1 MNKPDQDRFSEALT
15 FLKNCNRAGT
25 PDCCIHPIVE
35 HFKATYSNQQLSSW
49 QLFKLQQQAKQCS
62 MPGRIKWQIIKALS
76 EAEKRQLQKLFGV
89 S

>member
-1 MNKPDQDRFSEALT
+1 MNKLDPDQFSEAQA
-15 FLKNCNRAGT
+15 FLKQCSRAGT

-49 QLFKLQQQAKQCS
+49 QLFKLRQQAKQCS
-62 MPGRIKWQIIKALS
+62 MPDRIKWQIIKALS
-76 EAEKRQLQKLFGV
+76 EAEKRQLRKLFGV